1 MNMAAKVT
9 MARSFSFHIHISLVV
24 RIFRFHR
31 KDRGS
36 IPLGSTIKPPISTD
50 VGGFLVVEGRF
61 FSSPLYTFCPRPVS
75 GSTSQGVL

>member
-36 IPLGSTIKPPISTD
+36 IPLYGTLTVHLPEWSKGSRLGRD
-50 VGGFLVVEGRF
+50 VFVREG
-61 FSSPLYTFCPRPVS
+61 SNPSVNI
-75 GSTSQGVL
+75 